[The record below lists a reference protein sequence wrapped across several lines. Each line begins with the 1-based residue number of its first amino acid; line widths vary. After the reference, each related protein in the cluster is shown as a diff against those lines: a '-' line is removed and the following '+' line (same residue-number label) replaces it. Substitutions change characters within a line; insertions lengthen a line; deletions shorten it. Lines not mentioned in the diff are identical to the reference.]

1 MEKEEGKTKK
11 RKSEVEIQEE
21 DQKEGFELDVA
32 PGEFLTTLEEVS
44 LIRLQN
50 GGVIRGRRVIY

>member
-44 LIRLQN
+44 LIRFQN
-50 GGVIRGRRVIY
+50 GGVIRGRRVTY

>member
-44 LIRLQN
+44 LIRFQN